1 MNRILK
7 PALMIMAVMLVLSVS
22 LQADSAYPASSGQD
36 IEGITKEIYPSVV
49 RVEARN
55 HTRKVATGVVI
66 DKSGHIVTTALI
78 SPREEKIT
86 VTTAKGKV
94 IDAEF
99 LGFDNQTHLAVLR
112 AKDKGLVPLSA
123 GKADD
128 LTPGAWICVVGISP
142 ERTASVTQGI
152 VSSLTEDKMRLN
164 VWVTPGSSGG
174 PVVDKGGR
182 MVGLL
187 RGVYTE
193 ETPVLFEFRDREQVG
208 SGMVFSRGEAPSSGM
223 ALAVPIEIVKYVSD
237 EIKEKG
243 KVERGWLGV
252 TIGQNDNG
260 QVVIVEVEEKSPA
273 ELAQLREKD
282 VIVSIDGSDV
292 TSSDKLAAIIRKNKP
307 GKDVTLKIERNGKT
321 KDVKVKLGEYPEDEA
336 RRELELRF
344 PRLFPREE
352 VPEPPSRIIP
362 QLPERGGI
370 PDTPRP
376 PRSLFARQKYIG
388 INCQELEAELARFFG
403 IKEGTG
409 LLISSIS
416 EGDPAE
422 KAGLEVGDVIVS
434 ADGKRTETINEL
446 IGIIQEKKEGEK
458 VKIGILRDRKARSI
472 DVEVAQEDSGELF
485 APGGFQNSLQTW
497 QDYTDA
503 FRKEVW
509 RWEGDYLP
517 ELSKSMKSFSE
528 DLAKNGKEAFKDLKV
543 LLRKSLKKV

>member
-1 MNRILK
+1 MNRIIK

-22 LQADSAYPASSGQD
+22 LRAGSAFPSSGGQD

-49 RVEARN
+49 RVEAQN
-55 HTRKVATGVVI
+55 QTRKVATGVVI

-99 LGFDNQTHLAVLR
+99 LGFDNETQLAVLR
-112 AKDKGLVPLSA
+112 AKDKELVPLTP
-123 GKADD
+123 GKANN
-128 LTPGAWICVVGISP
+128 LTPGSWICVVGISP

-193 ETPVLFEFRDREQVG
+193 ESPVLFEFRDREQVG
-208 SGMVFSRGEAPSSGM
+208 SGMVFGRGEAPSSGM
-223 ALAVPIEIVKYVSD
+223 ALAVPIELVQYVSD

-252 TIGQNDNG
+252 TIGQNENG
-260 QVVIVEVEEKSPA
+260 QVVIVGVDEESPA
-273 ELAQLREKD
+273 ELAQLREED
-282 VIVSIDGSDV
+282 IILSIDGVQV
-292 TSSDKLAAIIRKNKP
+292 TNTDKLAAMIRQNKP
-307 GKDVTLKIERNGKT
+307 GKDLTLKIERDGKAR
-321 KDVKVKLGEYPEDEA
+321 DVKVKLGEYPEAEA

-344 PRLFPREE
+344 PRLFPRE

-376 PRSLFARQKYIG
+376 PRPLFTRQKYIG
-388 INCQELEAELARFFG
+388 INCQELEADLALFFG
-403 IKEGTG
+403 VKEGTG
-409 LLISSIS
+409 LLISSVS

-422 KAGLEVGDVIVS
+422 KAGLKVGDVIVS

-446 IGIIQEKKEGEK
+446 IGIIQEKKKGDK
-458 VKIGILRDRKARSI
+458 VKIGILREKKAKTI
-472 DVEVAQEDSGELF
+472 DVEVAQEDSGELLG
-485 APGGFQNSLQTW
+485 PGGFQNSLQTW

-503 FRKEVW
+503 FRKEVGKW
-509 RWEGDYLP
+509 GDDYLP
-517 ELSKSMKSFSE
+517 ELSRSMKSFSE
-528 DLAKNGKEAFKDLKV
+528 DLANSGKEAFKDLKV
-543 LLRKSLKKV
+543 LLRRSLKKV